1 MLWKDKKK
9 NKTFGKLF
17 SDESVHVCSI
27 SFKQNTWFTAL
38 LYGQVYI
45 VVYLLIQ

>member
-1 MLWKDKKK
+1 MKGQKKE

-27 SFKQNTWFTAL
+27 SFKQNT
-38 LYGQVYI
+38 
-45 VVYLLIQ
+45 